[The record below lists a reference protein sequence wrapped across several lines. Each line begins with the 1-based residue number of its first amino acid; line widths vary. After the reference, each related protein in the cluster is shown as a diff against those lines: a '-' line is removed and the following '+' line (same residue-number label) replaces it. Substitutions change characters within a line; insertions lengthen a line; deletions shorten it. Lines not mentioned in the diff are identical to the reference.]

1 MEPSPCRRC
10 PPRIELLNIFYEHHS
25 CGSPNSSFLKRIFSS
40 TMGEIQSKKKKKE
53 RKQGE
58 LGNIILAK
66 THSPNIM
73 SISLDSWNKQTVTN
87 ETEGKCNQ
95 NRHRE
100 PLCQFCRCHRSY
112 WIRKM
117 TSLFL
122 YTRRHPIGNPYAT
135 SIVTL
140 HYHADVAEFPFC
152 LVSLLSLL
160 QPCTNV
166 TASHDV
172 AVRTSQSLPEHS
184 DDIELK

>member
-1 MEPSPCRRC
+1 MAVQIHPSLKGYSL
-10 PPRIELLNIFYEHHS
+10 PRWVKYN
-25 CGSPNSSFLKRIFSS
+25 
-40 TMGEIQSKKKKKE
+40 QKKKKE

-95 NRHRE
+95 NRHREPKTALWTCEHRE